1 MALSHPGVMRC
12 AAVLMVPDPMPGAG
26 SSDPLLLSVADQIR
40 LLRNGRLSAEE
51 LLRLTLAR
59 MDKLNPMLNAVVYR
73 DDDLALGAARL
84 ADQRLKRGEARPLEG
99 LPITIKDAMD
109 VAGFPSTGGSPGLKD
124 RVPAVDAVAVARLRQ
139 AGAIIAGRTNVPVF
153 SGDFQSF
160 NPLHGVTR
168 NPWNTDF
175 SSGGSSGGAAVA
187 VATGM
192 SSFEIGSDQGS
203 SVRWPAATNGIH
215 GMKTSWG
222 LVSNWGII
230 PPPPDKRTDRNVEL
244 VAIGPMTRH
253 ASDLDLLVNILSGP
267 RNIAVSGPVLP
278 APRQLTPQGL
288 RVAVW
293 LDEAFAPVEHAVSD
307 GVRHAAELL
316 AGQGAIIHE
325 RARPGFRFEEAY
337 EVFALLNHWIVG
349 YGLPP
354 KVRDKIAGQAA
365 MVSAN
370 DLSHRALQ
378 ARGMRMTPGFYQE
391 VNARRQRLIR
401 QWSVFFTQY
410 DVVLCPPA
418 PVASL
423 RHDHEPNIMVRS
435 LDVNGEKVPYLNFLH
450 WAALATG
457 SNLPA
462 SVAPAGFTAEGMPR
476 GVQIIGP
483 AMEDRTPVA
492 VSMMLEKAQ
501 GSYAAPP
508 ILRT

>member
-1 MALSHPGVMRC
+1 MPAN
-12 AAVLMVPDPMPGAG
+12 LMVNSAA
-26 SSDPLLLSVADQIR
+26 SDPLLLPVADQIA
-40 LLRNGRLSAEE
+40 LLREGKISAEE
-51 LLRLTLAR
+51 LLRLSLAR
-59 MDKLNPMLNAVVYR
+59 IDKLNPVLNAVVCR
-73 DDDLALGAARL
+73 DDDAALSAARL
-84 ADQRLKRGEARPLEG
+84 ADQRFRRGDVRPLEG

-124 RVPAVDAVAVARLRQ
+124 RIPTVDAVAVARLRQ
-139 AGAIIAGRTNVPVF
+139 AGAIVVGRTNVPVF

-160 NPLHGVTR
+160 NPMHGVTN
-168 NPWNTDF
+168 NPWNTAF

-215 GMKTSWG
+215 GLKTSWG

-230 PPPPDKRTDRNVEL
+230 PPPPEKRTDRNVEL

-253 ASDLDLLVNILSGP
+253 ASDLDMLLNILSGP
-267 RNIAVSGPVLP
+267 RNIAVAGPTLP
-278 APRQLTPQGL
+278 APRQLKPKGL

-293 LDEAFAPVEHAVSD
+293 LDETFAPVDQAVSD
-307 GVRHAAELL
+307 GVRNAAQLL
-316 AGQGAIIHE
+316 ADQGAIVNE

-337 EVFALLNHWIVG
+337 EVFALLNHWLVG

-354 KVRDKIAGQAA
+354 KIRDKIAGQAA
-365 MVSAN
+365 NMSAN

-401 QWSVFFTQY
+401 QWAAFFTRY

-418 PVASL
+418 PVAAL
-423 RHDHEPNIMVRS
+423 QHDHEPNIMIRT
-435 LDVNGEKVPYLNFLH
+435 LDVNGAKVPYLNFLH

-462 SVAPAGFTAEGMPR
+462 SVAPMGFTPEGMPR

-483 AMEDRTPVA
+483 AMEDRTPIT
-492 VSMMLEKAQ
+492 VSMMLEKLQ
-501 GSYAAPP
+501 GGYVSPR
-508 ILRT
+508 ILQR